1 MFIRIS
7 VFLFFALTST
17 AYAQG
22 SKTVLFPTAFECL
35 PTVEVKDDL
44 TQKYGEEPVAI
55 GKAVVRSMP
64 KGLVHHGNMMI
75 WVSAKTS
82 TWSITITPVEDPETT
97 CFVTHGTD
105 YIEMTTGIKTKI

>member
-1 MFIRIS
+1 MFIRLSIL
-7 VFLFFALTST
+7 LFVALTST
-17 AYAQG
+17 AQAQDAP
-22 SKTVLFPTAFECL
+22 TVLFPTAFECL
-35 PTVEVKDDL
+35 PTTQVKDDL
-44 TQKYGEEPVAI
+44 IKKYGEEPVAI

-64 KGLVHHGNMMI
+64 KGLVHHGSMML

-82 TWSITITPVEDPETT
+82 TWSITITPVEDADTT